1 MAQKIQAKYERE
13 KLRKREERVKEKAKN
28 DDKLLK
34 LKQDYQNE
42 SKEENISSQ
51 VKLFINF
58 LQVYIC

>member
-51 VKLFINF
+51 VKLFIYF

>member
-1 MAQKIQAKYERE
+1 MSER
-13 KLRKREERVKEKAKN
+13 RAKEKAKK